1 MMLNAQ
7 NQRDWADQQ
16 KRENQNAAAAQR
28 EEEANFAAQEE
39 AVLRMRGML
48 EDEANAR
55 KAAYAKQM
63 MEENKRMARE
73 KRDRENAWKNDQ
85 ESNNQAE
92 VTLTN
97 HNEVLENNG
106 TIRRTDNWQ

>member
-1 MMLNAQ
+1 
-7 NQRDWADQQ
+7 
-16 KRENQNAAAAQR
+16 
-28 EEEANFAAQEE
+28 
-39 AVLRMRGML
+39 MRGML

-85 ESNNQAE
+85 ESNN
-92 VTLTN
+92 
-97 HNEVLENNG
+97 
-106 TIRRTDNWQ
+106 

>member
-1 MMLNAQ
+1 
-7 NQRDWADQQ
+7 
-16 KRENQNAAAAQR
+16 
-28 EEEANFAAQEE
+28 
-39 AVLRMRGML
+39 MRGML

>member
-1 MMLNAQ
+1 
-7 NQRDWADQQ
+7 
-16 KRENQNAAAAQR
+16 
-28 EEEANFAAQEE
+28 
-39 AVLRMRGML
+39 MRGML

-92 VTLTN
+92 VTLTS
-97 HNEVLENNG
+97 HHEVLENNG

>member
-85 ESNNQAE
+85 ESNN
-92 VTLTN
+92 
-97 HNEVLENNG
+97 
-106 TIRRTDNWQ
+106 